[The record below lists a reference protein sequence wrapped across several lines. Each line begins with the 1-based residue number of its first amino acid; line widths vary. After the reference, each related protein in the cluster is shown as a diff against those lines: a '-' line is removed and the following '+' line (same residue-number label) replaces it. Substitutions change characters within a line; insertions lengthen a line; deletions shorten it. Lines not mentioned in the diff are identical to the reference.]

1 MPIVMGSNAVQTR
14 TPVPPPPAIAPALS
28 LVSLGTNLAP
38 EDEVIGLRW
47 MGGFAYHPHS
57 AWQAEVIDDCDG
69 RTSTSLYPG
78 LDGAE
83 FPRPGIEAYVPFTLV
98 HGEEC
103 SSFGFQ
109 AYGWEQRA
117 LAGLEAKTASALE
130 YEFWSGEQAQAHGYP
145 QRYLAMPTV
154 ASGGPVVDLTP
165 STGPVTP
172 RRALGL
178 LEQALANAG
187 SAAPSG
193 AQAVTNVSTGQPMGA
208 GRRGMI
214 HCLPEFSAMWSDLL
228 RRDGRY
234 LLTYLD
240 TIVVPG
246 SGYPGTG
253 PGGATPAAGTA
264 WLYATSLVY
273 TRLSPPEIQD
283 PDYLTHL
290 DRSVNTVKIQAQRYA
305 AAYWDNVA
313 HYAVQAQ
320 IEGPVGV

>member
-1 MPIVMGSNAVQTR
+1 MPIVMGSNAIQTR
-14 TPVPPPPAIAPALS
+14 TPVSSPPPIAPVLS
-28 LVSLGTNLAP
+28 LLSLGTNVPP
-38 EDEVIGLRW
+38 ENEEIARRW
-47 MGGFAYHPHS
+47 MGGFAYRPHS

-83 FPRPGIEAYVPFTLV
+83 FPRPGVEAYVPFTIV
-98 HGEEC
+98 SAEEC
-103 SSFGFQ
+103 STFG
-109 AYGWEQRA
+109 YGATEWEQRA
-117 LAGLEAKTASALE
+117 LAGLESKTASALE

-145 QRYLAMPTV
+145 QRYLAMPV
-154 ASGGPVVDLTP
+154 VDDGGPVIDLTP
-165 STGPVTP
+165 GAGPVNP

-187 SAAPSG
+187 TAAPSG
-193 AQAVTNVSTGQPMGA
+193 AQAVVNVSTGQPMGA

-214 HCLPEFSAMWSDLL
+214 HCLPGFTAAWSDLL

-240 TIVVPG
+240 NIVVPG

-253 PGGATPAAGTA
+253 PGGSAPDAGTA

-273 TRLSPPEIQD
+273 TRTSEPEIQD

-290 DRSVNTVKIQAQRYA
+290 DRRVNTIQVRAQRYA

-313 HYAVQAQ
+313 HYAVCAL
-320 IEGPVGV
+320 IEGPEGI